1 MNIKS
6 NLTEIFLSFTLYWVF
21 VGLIYF
27 IPQLKYG
34 PLNYFLFIPAG
45 AKLFAILVFRWRGA
59 FGVALGIFTRLMFT
73 DGSEPWTAWFIVALV
88 STLVLYLVVE
98 WGLKYF
104 DVDENLSNL
113 NYYQIVAIATVSSV
127 ANGFVF
133 AYCLDRLT
141 NIYMQAD
148 VFHHGFVLAMANI
161 AGNAIFVCGL
171 VLLMQSKNALL
182 YFGDRLKKIKNNS

>member
-1 MNIKS
+1 MNIKN
-6 NLTEIFLSFTLYWVF
+6 NLTEIFFSFTLYWVF

-59 FGVALGIFTRLMFT
+59 FGVAVGIFTRLMLT
-73 DGSEPWTAWFIVALV
+73 DSAEPWASWLMVAVV

-104 DVDENLSNL
+104 EVDDNLSNL
-113 NYYQIVAIATVSSV
+113 NYYQIVAIATISSV

-171 VLLMQSKNALL
+171 MLLLHGKSVLLYLGGQ
-182 YFGDRLKKIKNNS
+182 LKK